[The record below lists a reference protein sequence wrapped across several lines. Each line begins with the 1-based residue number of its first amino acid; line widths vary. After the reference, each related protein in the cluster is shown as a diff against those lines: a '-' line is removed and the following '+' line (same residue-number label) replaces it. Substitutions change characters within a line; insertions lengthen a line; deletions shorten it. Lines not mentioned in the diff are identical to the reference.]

1 MRLLFSFVLPV
12 AMSMSVSLPASA
24 AAPAWPDTPV
34 MRVEALALLQTLNAE
49 LLSHDSATLTLDRWC
64 AAHHLAEGEEIVA
77 ERVKGEDKPASEEV
91 RRLLKVAADTALA
104 YRHVRLKCGAHVLS
118 EADNWYVP
126 ALLTPEMNQ
135 TLETTDT
142 AFGRVVQPLQFQRHT
157 VSAELLW
164 QPLPPGWEVGGAT
177 PAATSAHLEIPE
189 QLLRHHAYLAT
200 PSGTP
205 FSVVVETYTRAV
217 LGFVPRDVTAP

>member
-1 MRLLFSFVLPV
+1 MLISSILP
-12 AMSMSVSLPASA
+12 AAISMSFSLPASA

-64 AAHHLAEGEEIVA
+64 AVHHLAEGEKIVA
-77 ERVKGEDKPASEEV
+77 ERVKGADKPASEEV
-91 RRLLKVAADTALA
+91 RRLLKVSAQTPLA

-126 ALLTPEMNQ
+126 ALLTPQMNRM
-135 TLETTDT
+135 LETTDT

-164 QPLPPGWEVGGAT
+164 QPLPPGWETDAAI
-177 PAATSAHLEIPE
+177 PADTSASLVVPE
-189 QLLRHHAYLAT
+189 ALLRHHAYLAT

-205 FSVVVETYTRAV
+205 FSVVVETYMKGV
-217 LGFVPRDVTAP
+217 LGFAARDVTAR